1 MPSYFDSVLA
11 RQLPLIDGESGLVQK
26 VSVLERIHSTVIII
40 IIIIIIVIIII
51 IIIIIVIFLLLLLLI
66 TIK

>member
-26 VSVLERIHSTVIII
+26 VSVLERIDS
-40 IIIIIIVIIII
+40 IVIIII
-51 IIIIIVIFLLLLLLI
+51 IIIIIINVIFLLLLLLI

>member
-40 IIIIIIVIIII
+40 IIIIII
-51 IIIIIVIFLLLLLLI
+51 IVIFLLLLWLI
-66 TIK
+66 TIKYNCFLQL

>member
-11 RQLPLIDGESGLVQK
+11 RQLRLIDGESGLVQK
-26 VSVLERIHSTVIII
+26 VSVLERIDS
-40 IIIIIIVIIII
+40 IVIIII
-51 IIIIIVIFLLLLLLI
+51 IIIIINVIFLLLLLLI

>member
-26 VSVLERIHSTVIII
+26 VSVLERIDCTV
-40 IIIIIIVIIII
+40 III
-51 IIIIIVIFLLLLLLI
+51 IIIIIVIFLLLLWLI

>member
-40 IIIIIIVIIII
+40 IIIIII
-51 IIIIIVIFLLLLLLI
+51 IIVIFLLLLWLI
-66 TIK
+66 TIKYNCFLQL

>member
-11 RQLPLIDGESGLVQK
+11 RQLPLIDGESGLVRK

-40 IIIIIIVIIII
+40 IIIIII
-51 IIIIIVIFLLLLLLI
+51 IIVIFLLLLWLI
-66 TIK
+66 TIKYNCFLQL

>member
-11 RQLPLIDGESGLVQK
+11 RQLRLIHGESGLVQK
-26 VSVLERIHSTVIII
+26 VSVLERIDS
-40 IIIIIIVIIII
+40 IVIIII
-51 IIIIIVIFLLLLLLI
+51 IIIIIIINVIFLLLLLLI

>member
-26 VSVLERIHSTVIII
+26 VSVLERIHS
-40 IIIIIIVIIII
+40 IVIIII
-51 IIIIIVIFLLLLLLI
+51 IIIIIIINVIFLLLLLLI

>member
-26 VSVLERIHSTVIII
+26 VSVLERIHPTV
-40 IIIIIIVIIII
+40 II
-51 IIIIIVIFLLLLLLI
+51 IIIIIVIFLLLLWLI
-66 TIK
+66 TIKYNCFLQL

>member
-11 RQLPLIDGESGLVQK
+11 RQLRLIDGESGLVQK
-26 VSVLERIHSTVIII
+26 VSVLERIDS
-40 IIIIIIVIIII
+40 IVIIII
-51 IIIIIVIFLLLLLLI
+51 IIIIIINVIFLLLLLLI

>member
-26 VSVLERIHSTVIII
+26 VSVLERIDCNV
-40 IIIIIIVIIII
+40 III
-51 IIIIIVIFLLLLLLI
+51 IIIIIVIFLLLLWLI

>member
-26 VSVLERIHSTVIII
+26 VSVLERIDSTVII
-40 IIIIIIVIIII
+40 IIII
-51 IIIIIVIFLLLLLLI
+51 IIIIIVIFLLLLWLI

>member
-40 IIIIIIVIIII
+40 IIIIIIVI
-51 IIIIIVIFLLLLLLI
+51 FLLLLLLI

>member
-11 RQLPLIDGESGLVQK
+11 RQLRLIDGESGLVQK
-26 VSVLERIHSTVIII
+26 VSVLERIDS
-40 IIIIIIVIIII
+40 IVIIII
-51 IIIIIVIFLLLLLLI
+51 IIIINVIFLLLLLLI